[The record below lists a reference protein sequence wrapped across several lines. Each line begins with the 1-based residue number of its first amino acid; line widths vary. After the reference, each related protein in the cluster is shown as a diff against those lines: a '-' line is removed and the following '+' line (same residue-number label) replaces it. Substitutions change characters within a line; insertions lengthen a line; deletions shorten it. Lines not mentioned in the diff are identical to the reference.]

1 MKLWPIAKNYES
13 IAFQFTVVFNIQLFC
28 AVLMDLSVV
37 IAEYQHVLNDVHRV
51 NGGVAQWLR
60 CSLARMIGWKFPN
73 QHDTIF

>member
-1 MKLWPIAKNYES
+1 
-13 IAFQFTVVFNIQLFC
+13 
-28 AVLMDLSVV
+28 MDLSVV